1 MMSMVSGWWLLA
13 AFWLGGCLSIVLVA
27 LLYMARSGDDL
38 EEEVLA
44 GARQLPFGG
53 EQATPEA

>member
-1 MMSMVSGWWLLA
+1 MMPMVSGWWLLA
-13 AFWLGGCLSIVLVA
+13 AFWIGGFLSIVLVA
-27 LLYMARSGDDL
+27 LLYMVRYGDDV
-38 EEEVLA
+38 EEQVLA

>member
-1 MMSMVSGWWLLA
+1 MPMVSGWWLLA
-13 AFWLGGCLSIVLVA
+13 AFWIGGFLSIVLVA
-27 LLYMARSGDDL
+27 LLYMVRYGDDV
-38 EEEVLA
+38 EKQVLA

>member
-1 MMSMVSGWWLLA
+1 MMPMVSGWWLLA

-27 LLYMARSGDDL
+27 LLNMARHGDDL

-44 GARQLPFGG
+44 GARRLPFGG
-53 EQATPEA
+53 GQATPEA

>member
-1 MMSMVSGWWLLA
+1 MMPMVSGWWLLA
-13 AFWLGGCLSIVLVA
+13 AFWIGGFLSIVLVA
-27 LLYMARSGDDL
+27 LLYMVRYGDDV
-38 EEEVLA
+38 EKQVLA